1 VVNILL
7 YKYICVCVC
16 VCVCAHLV
24 GVFEELSTRMHGT
37 ENFKK
42 KKVLTCFN
50 PLKLN
55 DF

>member
-1 VVNILL
+1 VVNIMLF
-7 YKYICVCVC
+7 KYIC
-16 VCVCAHLV
+16 ALV

-42 KKVLTCFN
+42 KVLTSFN
-50 PLKLN
+50 PLNPN